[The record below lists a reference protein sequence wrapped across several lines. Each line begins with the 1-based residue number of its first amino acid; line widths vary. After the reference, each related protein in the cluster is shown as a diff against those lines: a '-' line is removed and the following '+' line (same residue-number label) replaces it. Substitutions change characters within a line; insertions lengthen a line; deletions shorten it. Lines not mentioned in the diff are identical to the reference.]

1 VPSSLTKAL
10 THLNAQSSA
19 YLHAHEKIWFGENFN
34 IAEVVPDLPASSL
47 SENLREQLG
56 EALKGCESLAS
67 VAEAEAQ
74 AEELRSAIELVD
86 KRMAAQAKCDRKAA
100 QEDEE

>member
-1 VPSSLTKAL
+1 MPSSLSKAL
-10 THLNAQSSA
+10 AHLNAQSNA

-34 IAEVVPDLPASSL
+34 IAEVVPDLPESSL
-47 SENLREQLG
+47 SDDLREQLG

-74 AEELRSAIELVD
+74 ELRSAIALVD
-86 KRMAAQAKCDRKAA
+86 RRMAAQAECNRKAIE
-100 QEDEE
+100 EDEE